1 MTQTPASNE
10 AGMNAIRNKRQKVSM
25 ADFRYARDKLAK
37 EEKNEPHGMF
47 V

>member
-1 MTQTPASNE
+1 
-10 AGMNAIRNKRQKVSM
+10 MNAIRNKRQEISM
-25 ADFRYARDKLAK
+25 ADFRYALDKLAK